1 MSRTKII
8 AIVLVVTIA
17 IAGIGAL
24 MIFNK
29 SANLLD
35 SEFRVI
41 VTNSMDGEPR
51 TEYEI
56 QTIPVNSLVAV
67 HKMHSGMADDI
78 KVGDVIGFYSP
89 LVNGNIYHRV
99 ISIDKDNRTFT
110 TKGDN
115 ASATETVSFDN
126 VNGIVV
132 NVSHP
137 MGEAVVFVKQNIFF
151 VVAAIVLLAIMIEAF
166 AYLIKIW
173 RE

>member
-1 MSRTKII
+1 
-8 AIVLVVTIA
+8 
-17 IAGIGAL
+17 
-24 MIFNK
+24 
-29 SANLLD
+29 
-35 SEFRVI
+35 
-41 VTNSMDGEPR
+41 
-51 TEYEI
+51 
-56 QTIPVNSLVAV
+56 
-67 HKMHSGMADDI
+67 MHSGMAEDI
-78 KVGDVIGFYSP
+78 KIGDVIGFYSP

-166 AYLIKIW
+166 AYLINIW